1 MESGKAYWRNDRWII
16 IPDRQPN
23 LEHIETLNG
32 GQIDGV
38 PVVYDMEDRRKARPR
53 QRALFSSPCLVIFIT
68 GLVNQPNG

>member
-32 GQIDGV
+32 GQI
-38 PVVYDMEDRRKARPR
+38 
-53 QRALFSSPCLVIFIT
+53 ALDVLQYINNK
-68 GLVNQPNG
+68 VNQYKKEDGW